1 MDLTAYWVGGS
12 VVAARTEQG
21 AIAVMAQYE
30 PAGRYSLDDVMAL
43 TENQLYLQVTNDA
56 PETFR
61 EALARCQAES
71 PSGRPGS
78 RLAEVQAGLGR
89 PQLIYWDFPS
99 A

>member
-1 MDLTAYWVGGS
+1 MELTAYWVGGN
-12 VVAARTEQG
+12 VVAARSEQG
-21 AIAVMAQYE
+21 AISVMEQYE
-30 PAGRYSLDDVMAL
+30 PSGRYSLDDVLAL
-43 TENQLYLQVTNDA
+43 TENQLYLQVTTDA

-71 PSGRPGS
+71 PSGRPDS
-78 RLAEVQAGLGR
+78 RLAQAQAGMGR